1 MKKKVKKEIV
11 ERFKSKIIGDGME
24 NPDQLMANPGN
35 YRIHPKYQ
43 QDVMLDMLDTVGWI
57 QRIIVNKRTGH
68 IVDGHLRAM
77 LAIREG
83 ETEIPVIYVDLS
95 DEEERIALAAMDPL
109 SALAVVDQEKLG
121 DLLNE
126 VNLEYGEM
134 GEFFDSL
141 RDESEAS
148 KLKTPDG
155 GHKGLGNAKHKLKF
169 VIACDESY
177 IIEQAIRKTGLMNRG
192 DAIKLIC
199 EEYLE
204 KGQHNAGEEML
215 IAGAVH

>member
-109 SALAVVDQEKLG
+109 
-121 DLLNE
+121 
-126 VNLEYGEM
+126 
-134 GEFFDSL
+134 
-141 RDESEAS
+141 
-148 KLKTPDG
+148 
-155 GHKGLGNAKHKLKF
+155 
-169 VIACDESY
+169 
-177 IIEQAIRKTGLMNRG
+177 
-192 DAIKLIC
+192 
-199 EEYLE
+199 
-204 KGQHNAGEEML
+204 
-215 IAGAVH
+215 